1 MTEKQSNWERSPVD
15 NTSKH
20 DAYRTTRLS
29 DFRSEV
35 THVTAVESHLGG
47 ALLKWDLSQLK
58 SLK

>member
-20 DAYRTTRLS
+20 AAYRLS

-35 THVTAVESHLGG
+35 THVTAVETHLGG